1 MQSLYFYWLLVCS
14 FVGTP
19 VFGQSLDYP
28 SFRNISLGTNAN
40 TVHSFAQDS
49 LGMLWLGSNN
59 GLFNYDGYALQ
70 PLTGTKSS
78 FQTFVY
84 CIALIDNK
92 HFALGTGQGVLL
104 YNYQFDRFESFP
116 AGGPGDVRSL
126 LLVGDTLWIGSISG
140 LYCYNTKTRKL
151 IDYHNSFP
159 KNKSKSAVYALE
171 KVGDRILI
179 GTYNGLF
186 ELNPARKDI
195 APLPLPD
202 YRPGSNQFVNSIF
215 SIPESASTY
224 VGTEYGLYRYNTKN
238 HTLQKTPV
246 LQNHPIKAMASKDS
260 NTLLVGTDDG
270 LFTYQLD
277 QQLVKRIKHD
287 SRNRNSLAN
296 NIVWS
301 IFKDRSENIWLGTDL
316 GFSLWS
322 NRKVEKILPI
332 YQLTASSDG
341 NRFYKINRDRNGW
354 YWLGGDNGLIRVRG
368 LDDKNTE
375 SNWYRMDAK
384 TYRLA
389 HNRIRDIF
397 EDHTGLVW
405 IASDGGVNVFDAH
418 TKQFKTFT
426 IVDASGR
433 RNAKWSYDILQDG
446 QDNFWVASYMGGYL
460 LSTEA
465 VYWRRRA
472 RS

>member
-14 FVGTP
+14 FVGTA

-70 PLTGTKSS
+70 PLTGTKSP

-92 HFALGTGQGVLL
+92 YFALGTGQGVLL

-116 AGGPGDVRSL
+116 TGGPVDVRSL

-151 IDYHNSFP
+151 IDYQNSFP
-159 KNKSKSAVYALE
+159 KNKSKTAVYALE

-186 ELNPARKDI
+186 ELNPSKKDI
-195 APLPLPD
+195 VPLPLPD

-270 LFTYQLD
+270 LFT
-277 QQLVKRIKHD
+277 
-287 SRNRNSLAN
+287 
-296 NIVWS
+296 
-301 IFKDRSENIWLGTDL
+301 
-316 GFSLWS
+316 
-322 NRKVEKILPI
+322 
-332 YQLTASSDG
+332 
-341 NRFYKINRDRNGW
+341 
-354 YWLGGDNGLIRVRG
+354 
-368 LDDKNTE
+368 
-375 SNWYRMDAK
+375 
-384 TYRLA
+384 
-389 HNRIRDIF
+389 
-397 EDHTGLVW
+397 
-405 IASDGGVNVFDAH
+405 
-418 TKQFKTFT
+418 
-426 IVDASGR
+426 
-433 RNAKWSYDILQDG
+433 
-446 QDNFWVASYMGGYL
+446 
-460 LSTEA
+460 
-465 VYWRRRA
+465 
-472 RS
+472 